1 MAIKLAAGQTLAAD
15 FTLLHQIDT
24 TGADNLWLA
33 MQESTQERVQVE
45 VLAESVDS
53 DSAQHALDQYQALI
67 HPNILRGYRIFQ
79 HDGASVLITAYRRNL
94 TPLDLRRPLNQVWP
108 ELKVIIEALQYAHS
122 LGFVHGKLTPGL
134 CLSSDDGNVY
144 LKGFGSPIATNG
156 QYIPTDPTPDARTDI
171 FSIAQ
176 IIFTCLTGAPVTS
189 PDQPLSTPID
199 PDLDSLLRAMIN
211 PHMEARPGDFQGL
224 IKLLDTQAEQSIV
237 QSVAFS
243 RADDKPSQSE
253 GTALAAEQ
261 NGQHKLPRERSVVSM
276 PVALSALALLI
287 VFAGLLFVFLPQT
300 AFEAEQPAQLSS
312 TPSSAANSDETASAA
327 AEAEVLSPAP
337 LELAKLEELK
347 EQGVV
352 LAAELLRRQVEV
364 EDIGGRLWAG
374 DRYEESTALG
384 IAGDEAYREEQFQT
398 AVDQYRAGIALLDE
412 VLSEAETVFA
422 ENLAAGE
429 QALLEGDFA
438 TAVAAYNILTRIKP
452 EDSELAAAKQRADN
466 LEQVV
471 RHSRDAEVLERNG
484 DLAAALDEY
493 RAANQLDGAWQ
504 PAAEGIKRINR
515 QLARNRFQDKMS
527 EGFAAIANADFAAAE
542 AAFNAAQ
549 AILPNSAEPLDGL
562 QQIELA
568 KVQAEVNRI
577 NRTIEELEADG
588 NWQDAI
594 PLYEEILGISPGLNP
609 AVEGLAQARDKAE
622 LKTTL
627 TRYIEQ
633 PQLMKSDEELNQ
645 AKAALVEATR
655 SGEHFREPA
664 RTLSHLVALA
674 RLEVQVQLKSDGKT
688 AVTVYQVAHYGEIEE
703 AQLALVPGI
712 YTFVGKRPGYRDVY
726 QEIHI
731 KGDINP
737 VVVNVVCN
745 ERI

>member
-1 MAIKLAAGQTLAAD
+1 MAIELAAGQTLAAD

-45 VLAESVDS
+45 VLASPVDS
-53 DSAQHALDQYQALI
+53 ARAQSALDQYQALI
-67 HPNILRGYRIFQ
+67 HPNILRGYRVFQ
-79 HDGASVLITAYRRNL
+79 HEGASVLVTGYRRNL
-94 TPLDLRRPLNQVWP
+94 VPLDLQQPLNLLWP
-108 ELKVIIEALQYAHS
+108 QLKVIIEALQYAHS
-122 LGFVHGKLTPGL
+122 LGFVHGKLTPGQ
-134 CLSSDDGNVY
+134 CMISDDGNIY
-144 LKGFGSPIATNG
+144 LKGFGAPTASNG
-156 QYIPTDPTPDARTDI
+156 QYVPNDATPDARTDI
-171 FSIAQ
+171 YSIAQ
-176 IIFTCLTGAPVTS
+176 IIYTCLTGAPVTS
-189 PDQPLSTPID
+189 PDQSLSTPID
-199 PDLDSLLRAMIN
+199 PDLDSLLRSMIH
-211 PHMEARPGDFQGL
+211 PEPQARPGDFMSL
-224 IKLLDTQAEQSIV
+224 IKLLDTQAEQSVV
-237 QSVAFS
+237 QSVEFS
-243 RADDKPSQSE
+243 RADNTASMQRSATDEQAQQSNE
-253 GTALAAEQ
+253 
-261 NGQHKLPRERSVVSM
+261 HRLPRERRVVSM
-276 PVALSALALLI
+276 PVTLSALALLI
-287 VFAGLLFVFLPQT
+287 VFASLLFVFLPQT
-300 AFEAEQPAQLSS
+300 AFEADQPSPAPAS
-312 TPSSAANSDETASAA
+312 TDTKAAANANTAP
-327 AEAEVLSPAP
+327 EAEVATPAP

-347 EQGVV
+347 EQGVA

-364 EDIGGRLWAG
+364 EDIGGTLWAG
-374 DRYEESTALG
+374 DRYEASTALG
-384 IAGDEAYREEQFQT
+384 IAGDEAYRDQQFQT

-412 VLSEAETVFA
+412 VLDEAETVFE
-422 ENLAAGE
+422 ENLAAGQ

-438 TAVAAYNILTRIKP
+438 TAVSAYKILTRIKP
-452 EDSELAAAKQRADN
+452 EDTELAAAQQRADN

-471 RHSRDAEVLERNG
+471 RHSRDGEVLERNG

-493 RAANQLDGAWQ
+493 RAANQLDSKWQ

-527 EGFAAIANADFAAAE
+527 EGFAAIASADFAAAE

-549 AILPNSAEPLDGL
+549 TILPNSTEPLDGL

-577 NRTIEELEADG
+577 NQDINALEAVG

-609 AVEGLAQARDKAE
+609 AIEGLAQARDKAE
-622 LKTTL
+622 LQTTL

-633 PQLMKSDEELNQ
+633 PQLMKSDDELDQ
-645 AKAALVEATR
+645 AKAALVAATR
-655 SGEHFREPA
+655 SGEHFREQA

-674 RLEVQVQLKSDGKT
+674 RLEVQVQLTSDGKT